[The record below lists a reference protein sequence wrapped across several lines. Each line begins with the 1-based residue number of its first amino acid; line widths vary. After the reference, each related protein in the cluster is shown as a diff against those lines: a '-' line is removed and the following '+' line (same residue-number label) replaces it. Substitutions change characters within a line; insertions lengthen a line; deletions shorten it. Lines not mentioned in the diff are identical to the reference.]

1 MPLVAASSYQHP
13 IVNMLCFVG
22 QAAASHSQ
30 MAQGVRSGSS
40 TLCVP
45 NSLPQVPALDEEF
58 GADAAGHL
66 AQLVGGGKR
75 FTATVVRRERGGGAK
90 EKHPRKAAD
99 KLHVTLKSE
108 DGSVDVSKEMLLAGM
123 ARLPKIHKVCI

>member
-1 MPLVAASSYQHP
+1 MKHQLDPWHCIFL
-13 IVNMLCFVG
+13 
-22 QAAASHSQ
+22 
-30 MAQGVRSGSS
+30 
-40 TLCVP
+40 
-45 NSLPQVPALDEEF
+45 QVPTLDEEF
-58 GADAAGHL
+58 GADAAGYL

-99 KLHVTLKSE
+99 KLQVKLKSD

-123 ARLPKIHKVCI
+123 ARLPKIHKVRPVSTCCLELIGLAGVCLYC